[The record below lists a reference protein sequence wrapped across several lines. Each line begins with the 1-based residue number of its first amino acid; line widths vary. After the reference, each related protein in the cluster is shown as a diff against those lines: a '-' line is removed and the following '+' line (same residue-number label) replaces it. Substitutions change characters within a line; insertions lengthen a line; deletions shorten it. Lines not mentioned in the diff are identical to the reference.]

1 MEERPSPL
9 LVAAAILYFAAALPL
24 LFAPEELLGWLG
36 GAGSSVDPA
45 LLQVLAGAVFGFAI
59 LDWMSRYTKIGG
71 IYGRPLVL
79 ANFIHAAIAALSLAR
94 ASFGGSASPALWVGL
109 ALYAVLAAAFGA
121 KLFLAPRSVSSR

>member
-1 MEERPSPL
+1 MDERPSPL

-36 GAGSSVDPA
+36 GAGSAIDPV
-45 LLQVLAGAVFGFAI
+45 LLQVLSAALFGFAL

-79 ANFIHAAIAALSLAR
+79 ANFAHAAVAVLSLAR
-94 ASFGGSASPALWVGL
+94 VALRGSPSPVLWAGL
-109 ALYAVLAAAFGA
+109 ALYAGLAVAFGA
-121 KLFLAPRSVSSR
+121 RLFVAPRVASGG